1 MQIVVP
7 KLNDEKVA
15 CTLMASYGMGGGRRD
30 ELAARLDAQERRRNG
45 DKAMQ
50 IVISKTADGV
60 SMALLSAGLRRGA
73 SGFTRT
79 DGFASYGVLE
89 MERKDEHRD

>member
-1 MQIVVP
+1 M
-7 KLNDEKVA
+7 KDEDSDTKDKRRMRTHD
-15 CTLMASYGMGGGRRD
+15 CYEFQPMRPRQLDKRPFPNGGGN
-30 ELAARLDAQERRRNG
+30 LLG
-45 DKAMQ
+45 TMQ

>member
-1 MQIVVP
+1 MQI
-7 KLNDEKVA
+7 E
-15 CTLMASYGMGGGRRD
+15 
-30 ELAARLDAQERRRNG
+30 
-45 DKAMQ
+45 
-50 IVISKTADGV
+50 ISKTADGV